1 MIEFPRIRSEP
12 FNGVKWWL
20 GRLPEWLIG
29 AALKADGPQG
39 HEGSNPSPSV
49 DIFNKELVMTLTL
62 DMFVEQIKKH
72 RLQDDVEEV
81 PTTLYALLEYRLPDS
96 DPEDWPY
103 ISIISVT
110 MEQFDDYE
118 ATGTYSGILPY
129 VTRVVGN

>member
-1 MIEFPRIRSEP
+1 
-12 FNGVKWWL
+12 
-20 GRLPEWLIG
+20 
-29 AALKADGPQG
+29 
-39 HEGSNPSPSV
+39 
-49 DIFNKELVMTLTL
+49 MTLTL